1 MANMRVHELAK
12 ELNISSKE
20 IIETLSNDTKKYT
33 ASNGLTDSEI
43 TSIRSKFGKKAAQP
57 EKPKTEAKQEDKKSH
72 ISQVYFHR
80 IVQKHREMIQEREI
94 RIRQRT
100 IIR

>member
-33 ASNGLTDSEI
+33 ASNGLTAVSYTHLTLPT
-43 TSIRSKFGKKAAQP
+43 TSR
-57 EKPKTEAKQEDKKSH
+57 
-72 ISQVYFHR
+72 V
-80 IVQKHREMIQEREI
+80 
-94 RIRQRT
+94 
-100 IIR
+100 

>member
-57 EKPKTEAKQEDKKSH
+57 EKPKIKSPIFH
-72 ISQVYFHR
+72 RCIFHR
-80 IVQKHREMIQEREI
+80 IVQKHQEMIQEREI

>member
-1 MANMRVHELAK
+1 MRVHELAK

-57 EKPKTEAKQEDKKSH
+57 ENQRQKQSRKIKSPIFH
-72 ISQVYFHR
+72 RCIFHR

>member
-1 MANMRVHELAK
+1 MRVHELAK

-43 TSIRSKFGKKAAQP
+43 TSIRSKFGKKGGTAG
-57 EKPKTEAKQEDKKSH
+57 KTKDRGKAG
-72 ISQVYFHR
+72 R
-80 IVQKHREMIQEREI
+80 
-94 RIRQRT
+94 
-100 IIR
+100 

>member
-1 MANMRVHELAK
+1 MRVHELAK

-43 TSIRSKFGKKAAQP
+43 TSIRSKFGKRRHSRKTKDRSKAG
-57 EKPKTEAKQEDKKSH
+57 
-72 ISQVYFHR
+72 R
-80 IVQKHREMIQEREI
+80 
-94 RIRQRT
+94 
-100 IIR
+100 